1 MLFENAVLEPGT
13 YALLKRLGGVLAG
26 DGFFLVG
33 GTALAIQIGH
43 RRSIDLDFFTR
54 ESFDPDG
61 ILEALSAAIP
71 PYRIVVGGRA
81 AHTLNLTLCEIKV
94 DLIRYS
100 YPLLEPLIEADG
112 YTLLA
117 LPDIAAMK
125 LAAITNRGS
134 KKDFVDIYFLLNR
147 YSIQEL
153 LGFYQR
159 KFPDH
164 DSFFVI
170 RSLAYFEDAE
180 MEPEPLMLQI
190 ADWNTVKHTVE
201 EAVRFLA

>member
-13 YALLKRLGGVLAG
+13 RALLRRLGGILAG

-54 ESFDPDG
+54 EAFDPDR
-61 ILEALSAAIP
+61 ILGLLSATLP
-71 PYRIVVGGRA
+71 PDGIVVGGRA
-81 AHTLNLTLCEIKV
+81 AHTLNLTLAGVKV
-94 DLIRYS
+94 DLIRYA
-100 YPLLEPLIEADG
+100 YLVLEPLVQADG

-134 KKDFVDIYFLLNR
+134 KKDFVDLYFLLEC
-147 YSIQEL
+147 YPIQTL
-153 LGFYQR
+153 LNFYRR

-164 DSFFVI
+164 DPFFVI
-170 RSLAYFEDAE
+170 RSLAYFDDADL
-180 MEPEPLMLQI
+180 EPEPVMLRE
-190 ADWNTVKHTVE
+190 ASWGLVK
-201 EAVRFLA
+201 EAVAKAVRTLG